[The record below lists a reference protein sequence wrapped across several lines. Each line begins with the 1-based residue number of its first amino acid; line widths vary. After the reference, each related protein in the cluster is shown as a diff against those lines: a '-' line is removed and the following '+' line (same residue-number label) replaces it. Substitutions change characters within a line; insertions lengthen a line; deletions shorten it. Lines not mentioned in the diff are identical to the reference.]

1 MRVVSNKNE
10 AMAIMTNRAVYAQYL
25 LAHAIKRDSLKT
37 TPLKTHQLRA
47 SIKLS
52 SSVEDYKVKQT
63 IKWDQP
69 YAAYQERGMRYD
81 GTHVIKN
88 YTTAGTGPWYARD
101 AVKRGMKNLN
111 QYWAEANQTIR

>member
-10 AMAIMTNRAVYAQYL
+10 AMAVMTNRAVYAQYL
-25 LAHAIKRDSLKT
+25 LAHAIKRDSLKA

-69 YAAYQERGMRYD
+69 YASYQERGMRRD
-81 GTHVIKN
+81 GSHKIKH
-88 YTTAGTGPWYARD
+88 YTTAGTGPWYAKN

-111 QYWAEANQTIR
+111 SCWVEASQTIK